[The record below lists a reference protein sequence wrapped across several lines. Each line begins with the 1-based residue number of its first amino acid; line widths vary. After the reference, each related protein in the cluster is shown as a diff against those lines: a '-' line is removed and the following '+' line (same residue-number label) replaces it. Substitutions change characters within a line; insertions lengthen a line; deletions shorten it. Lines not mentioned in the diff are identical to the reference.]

1 MRYNSRYRV
10 QDMADFDFNLR
21 DIFRILKRQKWVIIL
36 APISVGL
43 ITYWSSVTPPPVFE
57 AESMV
62 KISRVA
68 ANMQG
73 LLLEALSFYEGD
85 NIATQSEII
94 TSQKIKAGVA
104 LRLAQDYPQFR
115 EVTSLLAG
123 EDETDYDALDKRI
136 GENPDLADLVARIS
150 VTAERK
156 GFSDIVGISTTG
168 SSAQLAVDTA
178 NYTAEEFVRYNTAE
192 RNKEIRQA
200 VRFIEARIV
209 ETEQELREAEG
220 LLEEFKREHTETL
233 SLGLEEV
240 GALREQIESLGRK
253 IAHLE
258 EAIAQLE
265 TMTGVDQYFA
275 FSPAFTEVEDPQIS
289 PLEQQVLQLIVQI
302 NQSKRERSELLS
314 YLTEESRE
322 VRLNALQ
329 TAELEKSAQEII
341 GSLLRRYAS
350 LRDELVQQRRFL
362 VDRQDKLQAVPE
374 AIRQLESLQGQVAL
388 KRDAINLLQRRLQD
402 AEIQKAGEIQEI
414 SIVERAV
421 YAAMWPR
428 PSRLFKALIG
438 LVIGTILGGVFAMI
452 LESLDTS
459 IGTIEDV
466 ERYVKLPV
474 LGVIPHLD
482 TSVVSENVLR
492 DDMGSDVT
500 SGDVENIAT
509 LCTHF
514 DLAALVSEAFRTMR
528 AQLEVLLKRNNWKTL
543 MVTSSVLREGK
554 TNTACNLAVVFAQA
568 GQKTLLIDADVRRPR
583 VHKVFGLS
591 NTPGLTEVLLGVTDW
606 QSATRSMDDLI
617 LGKMGLNNSQITP
630 GLEYLHILTS
640 GRKVDQ
646 PAELLNLEKVGQV
659 ISEMGDHYDI
669 IILDV
674 APALPVAEA
683 SQLAPGIDAT
693 LVAYQ
698 IGRVGREVLNR
709 CKNRL
714 EAMGGN
720 VVGLVMNDI
729 ESAIYET
736 RDSGYYGGYKYRYG
750 EPPPASGFLARLK
763 EGLDS
768 LSQRRFRKTPP
779 VPPQPLDAEIGT
791 HAPPSPL
798 DIPNQQTATCVECG
812 NNFEA
817 ARSDARFCSSA
828 CRQKAYRAR
837 KTRQTA

>member
-1 MRYNSRYRV
+1 
-10 QDMADFDFNLR
+10 MAEFEFDLR
-21 DIFRILKRQKWVIIL
+21 DIFRVLKRRKWVL
-36 APISVGL
+36 VLVPIFVAVL
-43 ITYWSSVTPPPVFE
+43 TYWLSVTPPAIYE
-57 AESMV
+57 AESVV

-73 LLLEALSFYEGD
+73 LLLEALTWYEGD

-94 TSQKIKAGVA
+94 TSQKIKARVA
-104 LRLAQDYPQFR
+104 LRLAENYSEFR
-115 EVTSLLAG
+115 EVKALLAG
-123 EDETDYDALDKRI
+123 VDETDYDALEIRI
-136 GENPDLADLVARIS
+136 GDNEDLAGLVARIS
-150 VTAERK
+150 VAAERK
-156 GFSDIVGISTTG
+156 GDSDIVGILTTG
-168 SSAQLAVDTA
+168 PSEPLAVDTA
-178 NYTAEEFVRYNTAE
+178 NYTAEEFVLYNTAE
-192 RNKEIRQA
+192 RNKEIRRA

-209 ETEQELREAEG
+209 DTERELREVEG
-220 LLEEFKREHTETL
+220 ELEEFKREHTETL
-233 SLGLEEV
+233 SLETEEV
-240 GALREQIESLGRK
+240 GVLREETESLGRR
-253 IAHLE
+253 IARLE
-258 EAIAQLE
+258 GAIEQLE
-265 TMTGVDQYFA
+265 SMTGVDQYFA

-322 VRLNALQ
+322 VRLNALK
-329 TAELEKSAQEII
+329 TKELEKSAQEII
-341 GSLLRRYAS
+341 GSLLRRYAA
-350 LRDELVQQRRFL
+350 LRDELVQQRRVL
-362 VDRQDKLQAVPE
+362 VERQDQLQAVPE

-421 YAAMWPR
+421 SAGEWPR

-482 TSVVSENVLR
+482 TSTVSENVLR
-492 DDMGSDVT
+492 DDMGSDVS

-514 DLAALVSEAFRTMR
+514 DLTALVSESFRTMR
-528 AQLEVLLKRNNWKTL
+528 AQLEVLLKRNKWKTL

-554 TNTACNLAVVFAQA
+554 TNTACNLAVVFAQS
-568 GQKTLLIDADVRRPR
+568 GQRTLLIDADVRRPR

-630 GLEYLHILTS
+630 GLEYLLLLTS
-640 GRKVDQ
+640 GRKVDR
-646 PAELLNLEKVGQV
+646 PAELLNMDKVGQV
-659 ISEMGDHYDI
+659 LAEMRDHYDI
-669 IILDV
+669 IIVDV

-683 SQLAPGIDAT
+683 SQLSPGIDAT
-693 LVAYQ
+693 ILAYQ

-709 CKNRL
+709 CKSRL

-729 ESAIYET
+729 EAAIYET

-750 EPPPASGFLARLK
+750 EPPPASGFLGRLK
-763 EGLDS
+763 QGLGSVS
-768 LSQRRFRKTPP
+768 LPRFRSKPAKPRPLEAKMVTP
-779 VPPQPLDAEIGT
+779 
-791 HAPPSPL
+791 APS
-798 DIPNQQTATCVECG
+798 IPEVSNQTMATCVECG
-812 NNFEA
+812 NKFEA

-837 KTRQTA
+837 KTGQTA

>member
-1 MRYNSRYRV
+1 
-10 QDMADFDFNLR
+10 MADFEFNLR

-36 APISVGL
+36 APIGVGL
-43 ITYWSSVTPPPVFE
+43 MTYWSSVTPPLVYE
-57 AESMV
+57 AESVV

-94 TSQKIKAGVA
+94 TSQKIKIRVA
-104 LRLAQDYPQFR
+104 LRLAEEHPEFQK
-115 EVTSLLAG
+115 VTSLLAG
-123 EDETDYDALDKRI
+123 GEETDYDALERRI
-136 GENPDLADLVARIS
+136 GDSEELAGLIASIS
-150 VTAERK
+150 VQAERR
-156 GFSDIVGISTTG
+156 GASDIVGIRTTG
-168 SSAQLAVDTA
+168 SSEPLAVDTA
-178 NYTAEEFVRYNTAE
+178 NYTAEEFVNYNTAE

-200 VRFIEARIV
+200 VRFIEGRIIK
-209 ETEQELREAEG
+209 TEQELREAEG
-220 LLEEFKREHTETL
+220 ELEEFKRKNTETL
-233 SLGLEEV
+233 SLQVEEV
-240 GALREQIESLGRK
+240 GALREQIESLGRN

-258 EAIAQLE
+258 EAVEQLK

-275 FSPAFTEVEDPQIS
+275 FSPAFAEVGDPQIS

-329 TAELEKSAQEII
+329 TVELEKSAHEII
-341 GSLLRRYAS
+341 GSLLRRYAA
-350 LRDELVQQRRFL
+350 LGNELVQRRRAL
-362 VDRQDKLQAVPE
+362 VERQVQLQEVPE
-374 AIRQLESLQGQVAL
+374 VIRQLESLQGQVAL

-414 SIVERAV
+414 SIVERATS
-421 YAAMWPR
+421 AATWPQ

-438 LVIGTILGGVFAMI
+438 MLIGTILGGVFAMI
-452 LESLDTS
+452 LESMDTS

-466 ERYVKLPV
+466 EQHVKLPV
-474 LGVIPHLD
+474 LGVIPHLN
-482 TSVVSENVLR
+482 TGTVSENVLR
-492 DDMGSDVT
+492 DDMGSDIT
-500 SGDVENIAT
+500 TGDLENIST

-514 DLAALVSEAFRTMR
+514 DLTAPVSEAFRTMR
-528 AQLEVLLKRNNWKTL
+528 AQLEVLLKRNHWKTL

-554 TNTACNLAVVFAQA
+554 TNTACNLAIVFAQA
-568 GQKTLLIDADVRRPR
+568 GHRTLLIDADVRRPR

-606 QSATRSMDDLI
+606 ESATRSMDDLI
-617 LGKMGLNNSQITP
+617 LGKIGLNNTQITP
-630 GLEYLHILTS
+630 GLEYLLLLTS
-640 GRKVDQ
+640 GRKVDR
-646 PAELLNLEKVGQV
+646 PAELLNLERFGSLL
-659 ISEMGDHYDI
+659 SEMRDQYDI
-669 IILDV
+669 IIVDV
-674 APALPVAEA
+674 PPALPVAEA
-683 SQLAPGIDAT
+683 SQLSPGIDAT
-693 LVAYQ
+693 LLAYQ
-698 IGRVGREVLNR
+698 IGRIGREVLNR
-709 CKNRL
+709 CKSRL

-729 ESAIYET
+729 EAAIYDT

-750 EPPPASGFLARLK
+750 DTPPTSGFLARLK

-768 LSQRRFRKTPP
+768 VSPFRFRKTP
-779 VPPQPLDAEIGT
+779 VTPQPRVAEIVT
-791 HAPPSPL
+791 PPPPPGP
-798 DIPNQQTATCVECG
+798 DIPSENIANCVECG
-812 NNFEA
+812 KDFEA

-837 KTRQTA
+837 KTRKTA